1 MKTVISF
8 NFYEQKKIYLLIIS
22 LCVPYLFSACALVL
36 TGTAAK
42 VITVTKED
50 RTIGEFVDD
59 ALIKTIIKN
68 TYFDQSG
75 NLFFNVDVEVSQGR
89 VLLTGT
95 VDNMDLKIEATRIAW
110 GVEDVKTV
118 INELQISNSDN
129 IFNFADD
136 LVISTKVSGRLI
148 LEEEVNSL
156 NYNIETVNKVVYIIG
171 IANNDDEQKKVIDIA
186 SDVYGVE
193 GVIDYITIKAP
204 LN

>member
-1 MKTVISF
+1 MSK
-8 NFYEQKKIYLLIIS
+8 KKIYLLIIF
-22 LCVPYLFSACALVL
+22 LCVPYLFSACAQVL

-148 LEEEVNSL
+148 LEEDVNSL

-186 SDVYGVE
+186 SEVYGVE

>member
-1 MKTVISF
+1 MSK
-8 NFYEQKKIYLLIIS
+8 KKIYLLIIF
-22 LCVPYLFSACALVL
+22 LCVPYLFSACAQVL

-59 ALIKTIIKN
+59 ALIKTVIKN

-95 VDNMDLKIEATRIAW
+95 VENMDLKIEATRIAW

-171 IANNDDEQKKVIDIA
+171 IANSDDEQKKVIDIA
-186 SDVYGVE
+186 NDVYGVE
-193 GVIDYITIKAP
+193 GVIDYITIKTP

>member
-1 MKTVISF
+1 MSK
-8 NFYEQKKIYLLIIS
+8 KKIYLLIIF
-22 LCVPYLFSACALVL
+22 LCVPYLFSACAQVL

-59 ALIKTIIKN
+59 ALIKTVIKN

-95 VDNMDLKIEATRIAW
+95 VENMDLKIEATRIAW

-171 IANNDDEQKKVIDIA
+171 IANSDEEQKKVIDIA
-186 SDVYGVE
+186 SNVYGVE
-193 GVIDYITIKAP
+193 GVIDYITLKAS

>member
-1 MKTVISF
+1 MSK
-8 NFYEQKKIYLLIIS
+8 KKIYLLIIF
-22 LCVPYLFSACALVL
+22 LCVPYLFSACAQVL

-42 VITVTKED
+42 VITVAKED
-50 RTIGEFVDD
+50 RTIGEFIDD
-59 ALIKTIIKN
+59 ALIKTVIKN

-95 VDNMDLKIEATRIAW
+95 VENMDLKIEATRIAW

-118 INELQISNSDN
+118 INEIQISNSDN

-171 IANNDDEQKKVIDIA
+171 IANSDDEQKKVIDIA

-193 GVIDYITIKAP
+193 GVIDYITICLLYTSDAADE
-204 LN
+204 

>member
-1 MKTVISF
+1 MSK
-8 NFYEQKKIYLLIIS
+8 KKIYLLIIF
-22 LCVPYLFSACALVL
+22 LCVPYLFSACAQVL

-59 ALIKTIIKN
+59 ALIKTVIKN

-95 VDNMDLKIEATRIAW
+95 VENIDLKIEATRIAW

-171 IANNDDEQKKVIDIA
+171 IANSDDEQKKVIDIA

>member
-1 MKTVISF
+1 MSK
-8 NFYEQKKIYLLIIS
+8 KKIYLLIIF
-22 LCVPYLFSACALVL
+22 LCVPYLFSACAQVL

-171 IANNDDEQKKVIDIA
+171 IADNDDEQKKVIDIA

>member
-1 MKTVISF
+1 MSK
-8 NFYEQKKIYLLIIS
+8 KKIYLLIIF
-22 LCVPYLFSACALVL
+22 LCVPYLFSACAQVL

-171 IANNDDEQKKVIDIA
+171 IANSDDEQKKVIDIA

>member
-1 MKTVISF
+1 MSK
-8 NFYEQKKIYLLIIS
+8 KKIYLLIIF
-22 LCVPYLFSACALVL
+22 LCVPYLFSSCAQVL

>member
-1 MKTVISF
+1 MSK
-8 NFYEQKKIYLLIIS
+8 KKIYLLIIF
-22 LCVPYLFSACALVL
+22 LCVPYLFSACAQVL

-59 ALIKTIIKN
+59 ALIKTVIKN

-95 VDNMDLKIEATRIAW
+95 VENMDLKIEATRIAW

-171 IANNDDEQKKVIDIA
+171 IANSDDEQKKVIDIA

-193 GVIDYITIKAP
+193 GCLLYTSDAADE
-204 LN
+204 

>member
-1 MKTVISF
+1 MSK
-8 NFYEQKKIYLLIIS
+8 KKIYLLIIF
-22 LCVPYLFSACALVL
+22 LCVPYLFSACAQVL

-118 INELQISNSDN
+118 INELQISNTDN

>member
-1 MKTVISF
+1 MSK
-8 NFYEQKKIYLLIIS
+8 KKIYLIIIF
-22 LCVPYLFSACALVL
+22 LCVPYLFSACAQVL

-171 IANNDDEQKKVIDIA
+171 IADNDDEQKKVIDIA

>member
-1 MKTVISF
+1 MSK
-8 NFYEQKKIYLLIIS
+8 KKIYLLIIF
-22 LCVPYLFSACALVL
+22 LCVPYLFSACAQVL

-171 IANNDDEQKKVIDIA
+171 IANSDEEQKKVIDIA
-186 SDVYGVE
+186 SNVYGVE
-193 GVIDYITIKAP
+193 GVIDYITLKAS

>member
-1 MKTVISF
+1 MSK
-8 NFYEQKKIYLLIIS
+8 KKIYLLIIF
-22 LCVPYLFSACALVL
+22 LCVPYLFSACAQVL

-59 ALIKTIIKN
+59 ALIKTVIKN

-95 VDNMDLKIEATRIAW
+95 VENMDLKIEATRIAW

-171 IANNDDEQKKVIDIA
+171 IANSDDEQKKVIDIA

-193 GVIDYITIKAP
+193 GVIDYITIKTP

>member
-1 MKTVISF
+1 MSK
-8 NFYEQKKIYLLIIS
+8 KKIYLLIIF
-22 LCVPYLFSACALVL
+22 LCVPYLFSACAQVL

>member
-1 MKTVISF
+1 MSK
-8 NFYEQKKIYLLIIS
+8 KKIYLIIIF
-22 LCVPYLFSACALVL
+22 LCVPYLFSACAQVL

-171 IANNDDEQKKVIDIA
+171 IANSDEEQKKVIDIA
-186 SDVYGVE
+186 SNVYGVE
-193 GVIDYITIKAP
+193 GVIDYITLKAS

>member
-1 MKTVISF
+1 MSK
-8 NFYEQKKIYLLIIS
+8 KKIYLLIIF
-22 LCVPYLFSACALVL
+22 LCVPYLFSACAQVL

-59 ALIKTIIKN
+59 ALIKTVIKN

-95 VDNMDLKIEATRIAW
+95 VENIDLKIEATRIAW

-136 LVISTKVSGRLI
+136 LVTSTKVSGRLI

-156 NYNIETVNKVVYIIG
+156 NYNIETVNKFVYIIG
-171 IANNDDEQKKVIDIA
+171 IANSEGEQKKVIDIA
-186 SDVYGVE
+186 TDVYGVE